1 MSSDSEYF
9 LPYIFLT
16 ITNLRDRF
24 QKLVK
29 NVAAAAGSTSHHHHG
44 SILSVIASDVR
55 IVGDIITQGEIQV
68 DGQVDGDITC
78 ANLVIGEG
86 ARIAGEV
93 TADQVRIH
101 GELAGKINASVVRIA
116 KSARVIGDVA
126 HESLEIEAGAHV
138 EGHCIHR
145 ATTPRIEPK
154 QIEAKPA
161 EAKTAEAK
169 PAKGKDPAES

>member
-1 MSSDSEYF
+1 M
-9 LPYIFLT
+9 L
-16 ITNLRDRF
+16 

-29 NVAAAAGSTSHHHHG
+29 NVAAAAGSPSHRG

-93 TADQVRIH
+93 TADHVRVH
-101 GELAGKINASVVRIA
+101 GELTGKINASLVRVA
-116 KSARVIGDVA
+116 KSARVIGDVV
-126 HESLEIEAGAHV
+126 HETLEIEAGAHV

-145 ATTPRIEPK
+145 TTKPKAEPK

-161 EAKTAEAK
+161 DSAETKPAEAKAAEAK
-169 PAKGKDPAES
+169 PAKAKEAADAAG

>member
-1 MSSDSEYF
+1 M
-9 LPYIFLT
+9 L
-16 ITNLRDRF
+16 

-29 NVAAAAGSTSHHHHG
+29 NVAAATGSSSHHG
-44 SILSVIASDVR
+44 AILSVIASDVR

-93 TADQVRIH
+93 TAEHVRVH
-101 GELAGKINASVVRIA
+101 GELTGKINASVVRIA
-116 KSARVIGDVA
+116 KSARVIGDVV
-126 HESLEIEAGAHV
+126 HETLEIEAGAHV

-145 ATTPRIEPK
+145 VGRPKAEPK
-154 QIEAKPA
+154 QIEAKPGEAKAGEDRKAKA
-161 EAKTAEAK
+161 EAGATA
-169 PAKGKDPAES
+169 

>member
-1 MSSDSEYF
+1 M
-9 LPYIFLT
+9 L
-16 ITNLRDRF
+16 

-29 NVAAAAGSTSHHHHG
+29 NVAAAAGSSSHHQG
-44 SILSVIASDVR
+44 TILSVIASDVR

-93 TADQVRIH
+93 TAEQVRVH

-145 ATTPRIEPK
+145 TGKPKAEPK

-161 EAKTAEAK
+161 KAKDAEADV
-169 PAKGKDPAES
+169 PA